1 MVNYNGYND
10 LITDIPGTG
19 IHIYSVLMAVSFLTA
34 VIASWVKLYRRNIP
48 TKTLEWGTLVIAL
61 AGLIGARGWYVL
73 NNTSSIES
81 VLDVV
86 AVWRGGMAI
95 EGGVSVAM
103 IVGFF
108 IFYRTSKQ
116 LQISMWVFLDCIV
129 PNILLGQAIGRWGN
143 FFNQELL
150 GADIG
155 HPFSWLPTWI
165 NNHLHY
171 GLNSKHQDPVDVY
184 RQPLFLYES
193 ISSLFGWCFLT
204 FFVPKAGQIFSKK
217 PWKLNS
223 SQFTSPLQTSPIGGK
238 DIIMPWKGIKKIH
251 YYRKFKHDSWK
262 QAYFDFTP
270 DKNVV
275 KSFKKIP
282 WKDIK
287 DNSKIKSKIKKTYLS
302 FKYNMQPHSKALSA
316 IYNPHNYR
324 VTYAGVSGSL
334 YFVFYGIIRMILEP
348 LRDSRDIMKIGNVS
362 TSMIVSGIWIVFG
375 LTLVIFAQIIA
386 PSRFRKGEWL
396 YEKSY

>member
-1 MVNYNGYND
+1 MFNDGYNE

-19 IHIYSVLMAVSFLTA
+19 IHIYSVLMAVGFLTA
-34 VIASWVKLYRRNIP
+34 LIASWIKLYRRNIP
-48 TKTLEWGTLVIAL
+48 TRTLEWGTLVIAL

-73 NNTSSIES
+73 NNTSSIKS

-95 EGGVSVAM
+95 EGGVMVGM

-108 IFYRTSKQ
+108 IFYRASKQ
-116 LQISMWVFLDCIV
+116 LSISMWVFMDCII

-150 GADIG
+150 GADVG

-171 GLNSKHQDPVDVY
+171 GFNSDNPDPVAVY

-193 ISSLFGWCFLT
+193 ISSLLSWCLLT
-204 FFVPKAGQIFSKK
+204 FLVPKLGQMVSKK
-217 PWKLNS
+217 PWKLNA
-223 SQFTSPLQTSPIGGK
+223 SQFISPLKIEPLSWK
-238 DIIMPWKGIKKIH
+238 DVRKPWKLIKKIDN
-251 YYRKFKHDSWK
+251 YRKFKRESWK

-270 DKNVV
+270 DKQIV
-275 KSFKKIP
+275 KKYEKIP
-282 WKDIK
+282 WIDIK
-287 DNSKIKSKIKKTYLS
+287 NNSKINSRLKRWYLK
-302 FKYNMQPHSKALSA
+302 FKYNMQPHAKKLNA
-316 IYNPHNYR
+316 IYNPNHYL
-324 VTYAGVSGSL
+324 VTYAGVAGSL
-334 YFVFYGIIRMILEP
+334 YFVFYGIIRIILEP
-348 LRDSRDIMKIGNVS
+348 LRDSRDIMQINNIS
-362 TSMIVSGIWIVFG
+362 TSMIVSGIWIIFG
-375 LTLVIFAQIIA
+375 LGLVIFAQIIA
-386 PSRFRKGEWL
+386 PTRFRKGEWL